1 MCVSAYDTCAQ
12 HTFYL
17 VSVCMFSHT
26 SAQIYVRKHSAMCAF
41 IHTYNVYTHLSM
53 CAFIHTY
60 NVYTHLSMCAYIHV
74 MCVCVYVPGPCA
86 GKTSS
91 LSAMADYFKGLGWR
105 VYVVRY

>member
-53 CAFIHTY
+53 CAY
-60 NVYTHLSMCAYIHV
+60 LHV
-74 MCVCVYVPGPCA
+74 MCVCVCMCQGHVRA
-86 GKTSS
+86 
-91 LSAMADYFKGLGWR
+91 R
-105 VYVVRY
+105 QVRYRRWRTTLRASAGACMSFGIQS

>member
-26 SAQIYVRKHSAMCAF
+26 SAQIYVRKHSATCAF
-41 IHTYNVYTHLSM
+41 IHTYNVYTHLS
-53 CAFIHTY
+53 T
-60 NVYTHLSMCAYIHV
+60 CAYIHV
-74 MCVCVYVPGPCA
+74 MCVCVCVYVPGPCA